1 MSSTLQ
7 PQIIDYEGSQYRTE
21 FWEGQGREYENLVER
36 LAIQRLLPPTGDIL
50 LEAGAGFGRL
60 ADLYA
65 GYRRV
70 ILMDY
75 SFSLLQEARMLWG
88 DDERFVFV
96 AASIYEM
103 PFASSLVDALV
114 MVRVMHHLQ
123 APDLALGEIAR
134 VLQGGKVF
142 LLEYANKRN
151 LKAIAR
157 YMLRRQRWNP
167 FRREPYEFVPLNFD
181 FHPAWMTERLR
192 RSGLVPERELA
203 ISSFR
208 LAALKRRVSPERLA
222 RLDNAL
228 AGLGAKVKLS
238 PSILVKCRN
247 QKREMSVAPL
257 STKGFF
263 RCPACAAVELEHRAE
278 VVVCRQCHRAWPI
291 VDGVYDFRNVS
302 RETPSA

>member
-7 PQIIDYEGSQYRTE
+7 PQIIDYEGSKYRTE

-36 LAIQRLLPPTGDIL
+36 MAIQRLLPPAGDVL

-60 ADLYA
+60 ADLYS

-75 SFSLLQEARMLWG
+75 SFSLLQEARSFWG
-88 DDERFVFV
+88 DDERFIFV
-96 AASIYEM
+96 AASIYQM
-103 PFASSLVDALV
+103 PFVSNLVDALV

-123 APDLALGEIAR
+123 APDLALAEIAR
-134 VLQGGKVF
+134 VLQSGHVF

-157 YMLRRQRWNP
+157 YALRRQSWNP
-167 FRREPYEFVPLNFD
+167 FDLEPYEFVPLNFD
-181 FHPAWMTERLR
+181 FHPAWMTQRLR
-192 RSGLVPERELA
+192 AHDLIPEEELA

-208 LAALKRRVSPERLA
+208 LPALKRRIRPQRLA
-222 RLDNAL
+222 KVDNAL
-228 AGLGAKVKLS
+228 AKAGARVKLS

-247 QKREMSVAPL
+247 VKAPAATL
-257 STKGFF
+257 SSPNEFF
-263 RCPACAAVELEHRAE
+263 RCPVCGASPPDPHRDGL
-278 VVVCRQCHRAWPI
+278 VCRECGRLWPLK
-291 VDGVYDFRNVS
+291 DGIYDFRDVS
-302 RETPSA
+302 RET